1 MTVKFR
7 IGLTITGE
15 TLFGLLSK
23 MLPIED
29 LSVEE
34 IGPSAAVAK
43 RLAAEPKRIGK
54 RQRPNR
60 GPDLKRGIN
69 GIIVMALKDGPKR
82 EVDIAVKVKAASYS
96 PNSTSSRLEALRRF
110 SVIERSDDGT
120 WKLKDA

>member
-7 IGLTITGE
+7 IGLIITGE
-15 TLFGLLSK
+15 TLFGIIAK

-34 IGPSAAVAK
+34 IAP

-69 GIIVMALKDGPKR
+69 GIIVTALKDGPKR

-96 PNSTSSRLEALRRF
+96 SNSTSSRLEALRRF
-110 SVIERSDDGT
+110 GVVERGDDGT
-120 WKLKDA
+120 WKLKSG